1 MASCGGHRVG
11 PRKDAG
17 VNSILSQRVQALE
30 AAYRDI
36 ARTRM
41 ADMPLLNHALQVQ
54 AVGFGPCAG
63 AHDFSL
69 GVLVT
74 PWFMNVLRLP
84 LRADEADRLAM
95 LLPGH
100 TGERDLGDDRLRFVG
115 AELPAIG
122 RFEQCS
128 LYSPMFE
135 FRDQASAHATA
146 QEVARLLH
154 QGLASAHAA
163 ATQAAALAAEVEP
176 ARRGFLFGR
185 SASRPASHG

>member
-1 MASCGGHRVG
+1 MTSPLPH
-11 PRKDAG
+11 
-17 VNSILSQRVQALE
+17 RVQALE
-30 AAYRDI
+30 TAYRDI

-41 ADMPLLNHALQVQ
+41 ADVPLLNGALQVQ
-54 AVGFGPCAG
+54 AVGFAACAG
-63 AHDFSL
+63 EPALSL

-74 PWFMNVLRLP
+74 PWCMNVLRLP
-84 LRADEADRLAM
+84 LLATQADALQM
-95 LLPGH
+95 LQPGH

-115 AELPAIG
+115 AELPTLG

-135 FRDQASAHATA
+135 FRDQASASATA

-154 QGLASAHAA
+154 HALAQADQSAKA
-163 ATQAAALAAEVEP
+163 AAALAAEVEP

-185 SASRPASHG
+185 SAGRTASHG

>member
-1 MASCGGHRVG
+1 MTPPLRERIH
-11 PRKDAG
+11 
-17 VNSILSQRVQALE
+17 ALE

-41 ADMPLLNHALQVQ
+41 AGLPLLNGALQVQ
-54 AVGFGPCAG
+54 ALGFAPCAG
-63 AHDFSL
+63 EPGLSL

-74 PWFMNVLRLP
+74 PWCMNVLRLP
-84 LRADEADRLAM
+84 VLAGDADRLQM
-95 LLPGH
+95 LPPGH

-115 AELPAIG
+115 AELPLLG

-135 FRDQASAHATA
+135 FRDQATA
-146 QEVARLLH
+146 AGTAGEVARLLH
-154 QGLASAHAA
+154 QSLAQADQAARAA
-163 ATQAAALAAEVEP
+163 AARAAEVEP

-185 SASRPASHG
+185 SANRPASHG

>member
-1 MASCGGHRVG
+1 MTAPLTHR
-11 PRKDAG
+11 
-17 VNSILSQRVQALE
+17 IQALE

-41 ADMPLLNHALQVQ
+41 AGLPLLNAALQVQ

-63 AHDFSL
+63 ERELTL

-74 PWFMNVLRLP
+74 PWCMNVLRLP
-84 LRADEADRLAM
+84 LQAANADALQM
-95 LLPGH
+95 LPPGH

-115 AELPAIG
+115 AELPTLG

-135 FRDQASAHATA
+135 FRDQASASATA

-154 QGLASAHAA
+154 QALAQVDQAA
-163 ATQAAALAAEVEP
+163 KAAAALAAEVEP

-185 SASRPASHG
+185 SAGRTASHG